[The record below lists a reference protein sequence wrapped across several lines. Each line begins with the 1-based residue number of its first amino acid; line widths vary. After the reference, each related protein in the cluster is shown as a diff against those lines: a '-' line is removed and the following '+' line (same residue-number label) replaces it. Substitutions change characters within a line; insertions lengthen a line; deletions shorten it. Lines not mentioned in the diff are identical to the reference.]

1 MANVADYMNIIKK
14 ISLGN
19 WILIAMVSGL
29 VVGLVLNQF
38 VDNHFIKDVILMDN
52 VFYLGGNIFVRLLKM
67 LVVPLVFFSIVV
79 GISSI
84 ADIRKIAWI
93 NVRTLLLYFITL
105 VIGISIAI
113 IMGSVLQPGVG
124 MTLAGNAT
132 SAAGLN
138 QTMTD
143 MVLNVIPENP
153 LNALAKGEMIP
164 VIIFALI
171 IGLILAKYKQRT
183 PVVDTFFEE
192 FNKIMIKMTGIV
204 IKIAPIGVFCL
215 MARTFGTMG
224 FESIIPLMKFV
235 ACVLISLAIQAFVVY
250 PAMLMLFA
258 KLNPLTFYRRFLS
271 VILFAFSTLSSN
283 ATIPLSMNKLE
294 EIGVSSSITSFTVP
308 LGATI
313 NKNGTAIMQGAAVMF
328 AAQAMGISLSLS
340 SILTVIFLIIMAS
353 ASTLAVPFTSLATLS
368 AVFSSVG
375 LPIDIIGSLTSI
387 DHLLDM
393 FRTAVNTTGDAV
405 CTILVAVREKSFD
418 RDMYKNRSEHE
429 KSVQDM

>member
-1 MANVADYMNIIKK
+1 MNIIKK

-124 MTLAGNAT
+124 MKLAGNAT

-164 VIIFALI
+164 VILFALI
-171 IGLILAKYKQRT
+171 IGLILAKYKQKT

-192 FNKIMIKMTGIV
+192 FNKIMIKMTCIV

-224 FESIIPLMKFV
+224 FESIIPLMNFIV
-235 ACVLISLAIQAFVVY
+235 CVMISLAIQAFVVY

-258 KLNPLTFYRRFLS
+258 KLKPLTFYRRFMSYSLHS
-271 VILFAFSTLSSN
+271 QHY
-283 ATIPLSMNKLE
+283 PQ
-294 EIGVSSSITSFTVP
+294 
-308 LGATI
+308 
-313 NKNGTAIMQGAAVMF
+313 MQ
-328 AAQAMGISLSLS
+328 QYS
-340 SILTVIFLIIMAS
+340 
-353 ASTLAVPFTSLATLS
+353 
-368 AVFSSVG
+368 
-375 LPIDIIGSLTSI
+375 
-387 DHLLDM
+387 
-393 FRTAVNTTGDAV
+393 
-405 CTILVAVREKSFD
+405 
-418 RDMYKNRSEHE
+418 
-429 KSVQDM
+429 

>member
-93 NVRTLLLYFITL
+93 NVRTFLLYFITL

-113 IMGSVLQPGVG
+113 VMASVLQPGVG

-164 VIIFALI
+164 VILFALI

-224 FESIIPLMKFV
+224 FESIIPLMNFIV
-235 ACVLISLAIQAFVVY
+235 CVLISLVIQAFVVY

-258 KLNPLTFYRRFLS
+258 KLNPLTFYRRFMS
-271 VILFAFSTLSSN
+271 VIFFAFSTLSSN

-294 EIGVSSSITSFTVP
+294 EIGVSASITSYTIP

-313 NKNGTAIMQGAAVMF
+313 NKNGTAIMQGVAVMF
-328 AAQAMGISLSLS
+328 AAQSMGISLSIS

-353 ASTLAVPFTSLATLS
+353 TSTQAVPFSGIATLS
-368 AVFSSVG
+368 LVFPSVG
-375 LPIDIIGSLTSI
+375 IPIEVIGSLTSV
-387 DHLLDM
+387 DHFLDM
-393 FRTAVNTTGDAV
+393 FRTAVNITGDAV

-418 RDMYKNRSEHE
+418 ASLYRNKKEKPVKN
-429 KSVQDM
+429 M

>member
-1 MANVADYMNIIKK
+1 MNTIRK

-19 WILIAMVSGL
+19 WILIAMVLGL
-29 VVGLVLNQF
+29 LVGLILNQF

-105 VIGISIAI
+105 VIGISIALVI
-113 IMGSVLQPGVG
+113 TSVFQPGIG

-164 VIIFALI
+164 VILFALI
-171 IGLILAKYKQRT
+171 IGLILARYKQRT

-235 ACVLISLAIQAFVVY
+235 GCVLIALAI
-250 PAMLMLFA
+250 
-258 KLNPLTFYRRFLS
+258 
-271 VILFAFSTLSSN
+271 
-283 ATIPLSMNKLE
+283 
-294 EIGVSSSITSFTVP
+294 
-308 LGATI
+308 
-313 NKNGTAIMQGAAVMF
+313 
-328 AAQAMGISLSLS
+328 
-340 SILTVIFLIIMAS
+340 
-353 ASTLAVPFTSLATLS
+353 
-368 AVFSSVG
+368 
-375 LPIDIIGSLTSI
+375 
-387 DHLLDM
+387 
-393 FRTAVNTTGDAV
+393 
-405 CTILVAVREKSFD
+405 
-418 RDMYKNRSEHE
+418 
-429 KSVQDM
+429 

>member
-1 MANVADYMNIIKK
+1 M
-14 ISLGN
+14 
-19 WILIAMVSGL
+19 
-29 VVGLVLNQF
+29 
-38 VDNHFIKDVILMDN
+38 
-52 VFYLGGNIFVRLLKM
+52 KM

-93 NVRTLLLYFITL
+93 NVRTFLLYFITL
-105 VIGISIAI
+105 VIGISIAL
-113 IMGSVLQPGVG
+113 MMASVFKPGIG

-143 MVLNVIPENP
+143 MILNVIPENP

-204 IKIAPIGVFCL
+204 VKIAPIGVFCL

-224 FESIIPLMKFV
+224 FESITPLMNFIG
-235 ACVLISLAIQAFVVY
+235 CVLISLAIQEFVVY
-250 PAMLMLFA
+250 PAMLMVFA
-258 KLNPLTFYRRFLS
+258 KLNPLTFYRSFMS
-271 VILFAFSTLSSN
+271 VIFFAFSTLSSN
-283 ATIPLSMNKLE
+283 ATIPLSLNKLE
-294 EIGVSSSITSFTVP
+294 EIGVSASITSYTIP

-313 NKNGTAIMQGAAVMF
+313 NKNGTAIMQGVAVMF
-328 AAQAMGISLSLS
+328 AAQSMGISLSIS

-353 ASTLAVPFTSLATLS
+353 TSTQAVPFSGIATLS
-368 AVFSSVG
+368 LVFPAVG
-375 LPIDIIGSLTSI
+375 IPIEVIGSLTSI
-387 DHLLDM
+387 DYFLDM
-393 FRTAVNTTGDAV
+393 FRTAVNITGDAV

-418 RDMYKNRSEHE
+418 RSLYWNKRKDG
-429 KSVQDM
+429 KSAQDMR

>member
-1 MANVADYMNIIKK
+1 MNTIRK

-19 WILIAMVSGL
+19 WILIAMVLGL
-29 VVGLVLNQF
+29 LLGLILNQF
-38 VDNHFIKDVILMDN
+38 IDNHFIKDVILMDN

-93 NVRTLLLYFITL
+93 NVRTFLLYFITL
-105 VIGISIAI
+105 VIGISIALMI
-113 IMGSVLQPGVG
+113 ASVFKPGIG
-124 MTLAGNAT
+124 MNLAANAT

-143 MVLNVIPENP
+143 MILNVIPENP

-183 PVVDTFFEE
+183 PGVDTFFEE

-224 FESIIPLMKFV
+224 FDSITPLMNFIV
-235 ACVLISLAIQAFVVY
+235 CVLISLAIQAFVVY
-250 PAMLMLFA
+250 PALLMVFA
-258 KLNPLTFYRRFLS
+258 KLNPITFYRRFMS

-294 EIGVSSSITSFTVP
+294 EIGVSASITSYTIP

-313 NKNGTAIMQGAAVMF
+313 NKNGTAIMQGVAVMF
-328 AAQAMGISLSLS
+328 AAQSMGINLSIS

-353 ASTLAVPFTSLATLS
+353 TSTQAVPFSGIATLS
-368 AVFSSVG
+368 LVFPAVG
-375 LPIDIIGSLTSI
+375 IPIEVIGSLTSV
-387 DHLLDM
+387 DHFLDM
-393 FRTAVNTTGDAV
+393 FRTAVNITGDAV

-418 RDMYKNRSEHE
+418 RTQYPNK
-429 KSVQDM
+429 KK